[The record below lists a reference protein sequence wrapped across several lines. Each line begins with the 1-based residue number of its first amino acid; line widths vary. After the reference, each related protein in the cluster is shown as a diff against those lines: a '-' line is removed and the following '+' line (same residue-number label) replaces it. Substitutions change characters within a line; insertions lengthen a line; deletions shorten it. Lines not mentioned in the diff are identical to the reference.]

1 MIKNYIAGMCD
12 VLFSNLYLSNNNER
26 RFCSKINKFT
36 LYCLFIILMIFWVI
50 NPYVVCAQNWVYLV
64 KTDDGEQYYYD
75 SDSVKY
81 LPDNIVQV
89 TVKIDY
95 SRVEASKCDTVLC
108 KCNTDLCK
116 SRNEAYKNAK
126 EECFYETHIDELKCT
141 NYGFREVFGTYYD
154 KEGNI
159 VCKDYTK
166 NEWINAY
173 NFGDVTMSLFQKVC
187 K

>member
-1 MIKNYIAGMCD
+1 MIKNYIASMRH

-26 RFCSKINKFT
+26 CFCSKINKFT

-64 KTDDGEQYYYD
+64 KSDDGEQLFYD

-89 TVKIDY
+89 TVKVDDSRIEAGSEY
-95 SRVEASKCDTVLC
+95 SPKCD
-108 KCNTDLCK
+108 TDLCK
-116 SRNEAYKNAK
+116 SKNEAYKNAEK
-126 EECFYETHIDELKCT
+126 ECFYETHIYELKCS
-141 NYGFREVFGTYYD
+141 NYRFREVFGTYYD
-154 KEGNI
+154 KKGNI

-166 NEWINAY
+166 YEWLNGY
-173 NFGDVTMSLFQKVC
+173 NFDDMTMSLFQKFC